1 MVRKNKVA
9 THPYEEAMKHLLNQD
24 GILALFI
31 EDTYLKDE
39 EKTIA
44 LEAIRQRLGQVVSQ
58 DGLLLGLF
66 KPKYQTYD
74 LCWHAISNNG
84 LAIQFVRSDLMTL
97 ELGLEA
103 MKQTPLAFPYIPQP
117 LQTPEM
123 CLEAVQTDVG
133 YIEYVRKDFMTFE
146 FCLEAMQRNPMIL
159 PYIKEHFE
167 IPSFTLETKSNSMMN
182 QSQPEGSLEPPQN
195 IYPLDSQIQQEA
207 I

>member
-1 MVRKNKVA
+1 MVRKNKGA
-9 THPYEEAMKHLLNQD
+9 THPYEETMKHLLSQD
-24 GILALFI
+24 GILALFM
-31 EDTYLKDE
+31 EEVYLKDE
-39 EKTIA
+39 EKTMA

-66 KPKYQTYD
+66 KSKYQTYD

-84 LAIQFVRSDLMTL
+84 LAIQFVRSELMTL
-97 ELGLEA
+97 ELCSEA
-103 MKQTPLAFPYIPQP
+103 MKQTPLAFPYIPQS
-117 LQTPEM
+117 LQTSEM
-123 CLEAVQTDVG
+123 CLQAIQTEVG

-167 IPSFTLETKSNSMMN
+167 IPSFTLETKTSPMTTSSPT
-182 QSQPEGSLEPPQN
+182 QQTPEN
-195 IYPLDSQIQQEA
+195 VYPLENQIQQEA